1 MSDIDQRSQELAI
14 EAEHILTTAKGYAV
28 ATVAEYEG
36 AANELKTIKAKA
48 KEIDGQRVFLKAPV
62 LEQAKRIEDFFRA
75 PLKFLAD
82 AESLL
87 KRAMLSY
94 QQAEEAKRLE
104 AERKAQDAARK
115 EQEDLRRKA
124 AEAERVAAE
133 KAAELRRLA
142 EAAAAA
148 GRADE
153 ASKLAA
159 KAEAVTEKAEAKAG
173 TIQEQAAS
181 VIIPTIAKEL
191 PKVAGISTRKVWKHR
206 VTDARKVPRDYL
218 MVNDKMLADFAKATK
233 GAIPVDG
240 VEFYSEEVMAAGA

>member
-28 ATVAEYEG
+28 SSVAEFEN
-36 AANELKTIKAKA
+36 AANELKAIKAKA

-87 KRAMLSY
+87 KRAMLGF
-94 QQAEEAKRLE
+94 QQAEEAKRVE
-104 AERKAQDAARK
+104 AERKAQEAARK

-124 AEAERVAAE
+124 VEAERVAAE
-133 KAAELRRLA
+133 KAAELNRQA

-148 GRADE
+148 GRAEE
-153 ASKLAA
+153 AAKLAA

-173 TIQEQAAS
+173 AIQEQAAS
-181 VIIPTIAKEL
+181 VIIPTIAREQ
-191 PKVAGISTRKVWKHR
+191 PKISGISTRKVWKHR
-206 VTDARKVPRDYL
+206 VADARKVPRDYL
-218 MVNDKMLADFAKATK
+218 VVNEKMLADFAKATK
-233 GAIPVDG
+233 GAIPVEG
-240 VEFYSEEVMAAGA
+240 VEFYCEDVMAAGT